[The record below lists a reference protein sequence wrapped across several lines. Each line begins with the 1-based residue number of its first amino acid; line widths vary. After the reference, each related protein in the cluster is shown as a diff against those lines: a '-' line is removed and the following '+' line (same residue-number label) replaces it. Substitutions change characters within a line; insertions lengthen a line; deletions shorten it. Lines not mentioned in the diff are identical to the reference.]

1 MSARHTSRRS
11 RRKPTVHNTFLAVA
25 LVVLWLL
32 SVAIGYSVITYAGRR
47 ADAPVSEAVTTVTVT
62 QSPAANTVAGPV
74 TETPEPSR
82 CRDDIVSDGNLL
94 SYELQEVMQ
103 DCGEE
108 YGVPYALLLAM
119 ADVESRF
126 DPDAASSTNDYGLM
140 QINQCNHAWLRE
152 MGLDP
157 LDPAG
162 NIEAGAYIISQ
173 HLQSYGEPELAL
185 MAYNCGPSGAKK
197 LWDAGTYQTDY
208 SRKVMAAFEHWASV
222 LEE

>member
-1 MSARHTSRRS
+1 MSTRR
-11 RRKPTVHNTFLAVA
+11 RNHRKPNILPLLILLVALSLAFAAGYVTARVVAPKEQIAVEPPAVA
-25 LVVLWLL
+25 
-32 SVAIGYSVITYAGRR
+32 T
-47 ADAPVSEAVTTVTVT
+47 P
-62 QSPAANTVAGPV
+62 SPAASAVAGPV
-74 TETPEPSR
+74 VETPAPELEPCR
-82 CRDDIVSDGNLL
+82 HRDDIVSDGNLL

-119 ADVESRF
+119 ADEESRF

-152 MGLDP
+152 MGIDP
-157 LDPAG
+157 MEPAG

-173 HLQSYGEPELAL
+173 HLQNYEEPELAL
-185 MAYNCGPSGAKK
+185 MDYNCGPSGAKK
-197 LWDAGTYQTDY
+197 LWDAGTYETEY
-208 SRKVMAAFEHWASV
+208 SRKVMTAFEHWTSV

>member
-1 MSARHTSRRS
+1 MSTHRRS
-11 RRKPTVHNTFLAVA
+11 RHKPNILPLLILLLALGLAFAAGYSAALALAPKEQIAVEHPAVA
-25 LVVLWLL
+25 TPSPTASAVV
-32 SVAIGYSVITYAGRR
+32 
-47 ADAPVSEAVTTVTVT
+47 
-62 QSPAANTVAGPV
+62 GPV
-74 TETPEPSR
+74 PETPAPEPCR
-82 CRDDIVSDGNLL
+82 HRDDIVSDGNLL

-119 ADVESRF
+119 ADEESRF

-152 MGLDP
+152 IGIDP
-157 LDPAG
+157 MEPAG

-173 HLQSYGEPELAL
+173 HLQNYGEPELAL

-197 LWDAGTYQTDY
+197 LWDAGTYETEY
-208 SRKVMAAFEHWASV
+208 SRKVMAAFEHWTSV

>member
-1 MSARHTSRRS
+1 MSARHASK
-11 RRKPTVHNTFLAVA
+11 RRKPNILALLIMLLALSLAFAAGYNTALALASMEQATVEPSAM
-25 LVVLWLL
+25 
-32 SVAIGYSVITYAGRR
+32 
-47 ADAPVSEAVTTVTVT
+47 VT
-62 QSPAANTVAGPV
+62 QSPATNMVAGPV
-74 TETPEPSR
+74 AETPEPSR

-140 QINQCNHAWLRE
+140 QINQCNHAWLQE
-152 MGLDP
+152 MGIDP

-197 LWDAGTYQTDY
+197 LWEAGTYQTDY